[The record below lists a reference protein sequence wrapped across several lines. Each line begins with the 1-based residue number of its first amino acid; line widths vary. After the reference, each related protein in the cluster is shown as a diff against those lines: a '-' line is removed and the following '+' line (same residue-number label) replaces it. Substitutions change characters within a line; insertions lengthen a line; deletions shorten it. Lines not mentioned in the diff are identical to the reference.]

1 MDKCIHIKGVVDG
14 KTITEHEFDKVFNEH
29 NNMVNLWFNSIN
41 KYDHGSGMG
50 EPYILTEFK
59 FCPFCGVMF

>member
-14 KTITEHEFDKVFNEH
+14 KTIAEYEFDKVFNEH

-41 KYDHGSGMG
+41 KYDHGSGIFLICC
-50 EPYILTEFK
+50 ILECIKVSRFK
-59 FCPFCGVMF
+59 